1 MGAGQFHFRQDPR
14 SWRYPG
20 GDTRVTS
27 QPEPR
32 DGDMI
37 KTTFDALT
45 EELQPGVLLIRMSGE
60 IDIASTE
67 FAAEAIRAA
76 VAPPARLVLI
86 DLSAVTF
93 CSSAGLGNLVE
104 ARNLAGQHDITLALV
119 GVGRPVDR
127 PLSVTGL
134 GGQFRIYGTAAEA
147 LADL

>member
-1 MGAGQFHFRQDPR
+1 M
-14 SWRYPG
+14 
-20 GDTRVTS
+20 TS

-32 DGDMI
+32 GGDMI
-37 KTTFDALT
+37 KTTFDAVT
-45 EELQPGVLLIRMSGE
+45 VELEPGVLLVRMSGE

-76 VAPPARLVLI
+76 VAPPVRRVLI

-147 LADL
+147 LADF

>member
-1 MGAGQFHFRQDPR
+1 
-14 SWRYPG
+14 
-20 GDTRVTS
+20 
-27 QPEPR
+27 
-32 DGDMI
+32 MI
-37 KTTFDALT
+37 RTVFDAVT

-67 FAAEAIRAA
+67 LAAQAIRAA
-76 VAPPARLVLI
+76 VIAPARLVLI

-104 ARNLAGQHDITLALV
+104 ARQLAGQHGIDLALV

-134 GGQFRIYGTAAEA
+134 GGQFKIFASVGDAIRHSGS
-147 LADL
+147 

>member
-1 MGAGQFHFRQDPR
+1 
-14 SWRYPG
+14 
-20 GDTRVTS
+20 
-27 QPEPR
+27 
-32 DGDMI
+32 MI
-37 KTTFDALT
+37 RTTFAAVT
-45 EELQPGVLLIRMSGE
+45 EELAPGVLLVRMSGE

-67 FAAEAIRAA
+67 FAAESIHAA

-104 ARNLAGQHDITLALV
+104 ARNLAGRHNITLALV

-134 GGQFRIYGTAAEA
+134 GGQFRIYGTAEEA
-147 LADL
+147 LAEL

>member
-1 MGAGQFHFRQDPR
+1 M
-14 SWRYPG
+14 
-20 GDTRVTS
+20 TS

-37 KTTFDALT
+37 KTTFAAVT
-45 EELQPGVLLIRMSGE
+45 EELEPGVLLVRMSGE

-86 DLSAVTF
+86 DVSAVTF

-104 ARNLAGQHDITLALV
+104 ARNLAGRHNIPLALV

-127 PLSVTGL
+127 PLTVTGL

>member
-1 MGAGQFHFRQDPR
+1 
-14 SWRYPG
+14 
-20 GDTRVTS
+20 
-27 QPEPR
+27 
-32 DGDMI
+32 MI
-37 KTTFDALT
+37 KTTFDAVAD
-45 EELQPGVLLIRMSGE
+45 ELEPGVLLVRLSGE

-86 DLSAVTF
+86 DVSAVTF

-104 ARNLAGQHDITLALV
+104 ARNLAGRHNITLALV

-134 GGQFRIYGTAAEA
+134 GRQFRIYGTISEA

>member
-1 MGAGQFHFRQDPR
+1 M
-14 SWRYPG
+14 
-20 GDTRVTS
+20 TS

-37 KTTFDALT
+37 RTTFDAVT
-45 EELQPGVLLIRMSGE
+45 EELEPGVLLVRLSGE
-60 IDIASTE
+60 IDIATSDS
-67 FAAEAIRAA
+67 AAAAIRAA
-76 VAPPARLVLI
+76 VAPPTRLVLI
-86 DLSAVTF
+86 ELSAVTF

-104 ARNLAGQHDITLALV
+104 ARNLAGRHNITLALV

-134 GGQFRIYGTAAEA
+134 GGQFRIYSTIQQA

>member
-1 MGAGQFHFRQDPR
+1 M
-14 SWRYPG
+14 
-20 GDTRVTS
+20 TS
-27 QPEPR
+27 QPEPQ
-32 DGDMI
+32 DGEMI
-37 KTTFDALT
+37 RTVFDAVT
-45 EELQPGVLLIRMSGE
+45 EELEPGVLLVRMSGE

-104 ARNLAGQHDITLALV
+104 ARNLAGEHDITLALV

-127 PLSVTGL
+127 PLTVTGL
-134 GGQFRIYGTAAEA
+134 GGQFRIYGTAEEA
-147 LADL
+147 LAAG